1 MWAQLLEVRWFNV
14 MGKIETKILYP
25 QTNYKA
31 YLVFKF
37 SGPRDGFDGRIFES
51 KNYFEGREN
60 DCQSCEVNIL
70 EIH

>member
-1 MWAQLLEVRWFNV
+1 MAIFNGFQEYFVVQVLLWAQLLEVRWFNV

-31 YLVFKF
+31 YLVLKF

-51 KNYFEGREN
+51 K
-60 DCQSCEVNIL
+60 IL
-70 EIH
+70 F